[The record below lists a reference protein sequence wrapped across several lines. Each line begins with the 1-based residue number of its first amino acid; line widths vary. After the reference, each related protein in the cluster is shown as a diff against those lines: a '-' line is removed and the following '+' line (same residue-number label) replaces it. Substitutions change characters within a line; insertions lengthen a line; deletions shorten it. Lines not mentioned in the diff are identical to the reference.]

1 MDTPIYLDYNATT
14 PIAPR
19 VAEAMRPCLD
29 ELWGNPSSSHPYG
42 RATRA
47 AVDRA
52 RNQVADL
59 LGCHADE
66 VVFTSGGTESN
77 NWAIKGTVSAL
88 IERGDHV
95 ITSAV
100 EHPAVTEVCRFL
112 QSMGVRVTTL
122 PVDATGRVDPAAVA
136 AAIEP
141 DTVLITVMH
150 ANNEVGTLQPIAE
163 IAKLARKRGIRLHS
177 DGAQSVGK
185 VPTRVASLGVDLFSL
200 AGHKL
205 YAPKG
210 IGALYIRRGVALPK
224 FMHGADHESDRRAG
238 TENVLQIVGLG
249 AAAELARRGQ
259 VEHQAHLLAM
269 RDRLHAALRAA
280 HPDVHLNGHPEQRLP
295 NTLSVAFPG
304 IKANKLLDRLPEIA
318 ASAGAACHSST
329 VTLSHVLEAMGTPEH
344 VAMGT
349 IRLSVGR
356 ETTADEVDRA
366 AGHIN
371 EVVRRMRRGEQQ
383 TR

>member
-1 MDTPIYLDYNATT
+1 MSDPIYLDYNATT
-14 PIAPR
+14 PIAPE
-19 VAEAMRPCLD
+19 VADAMRPCLD
-29 ELWGNPSSSHPYG
+29 ELWGNPSSSHSYG

-52 RNQVADL
+52 REQVAEL
-59 LGCHADE
+59 LACEADE

-77 NWAIKGTVSAL
+77 NWAIKGSVAAL
-88 IERGDHV
+88 FERGDHV

-112 QSMGVRVTTL
+112 QTMGVRVTTV
-122 PVDATGRVDPAAVA
+122 PVDDTGRVDPAAVA
-136 AAIEP
+136 AAIED

-163 IAKLARKRGIRLHS
+163 IAAMARERGIRLHS

-185 VPTRVASLGVDLFSL
+185 VPTRVADLGVDLFSV

-210 IGALYIRRGVALPK
+210 IGALYIRRGVDLPK
-224 FMHGADHESDRRAG
+224 LMHGADHESDRRAG

-249 AAAELARRGQ
+249 AAAEIAHERQR
-259 VEHQAHLLAM
+259 EHQAHLM
-269 RDRLHAALRAA
+269 TVRDRLHAALTAA
-280 HPDVHLNGHPEQRLP
+280 HPDVHLNGHPEHRLP

-304 IKANKLLDRLPEIA
+304 IKANKLLDRLPEVA
-318 ASAGAACHSST
+318 ASAGAACHSSV

-344 VAMGT
+344 IAMGT

-356 ETTADEVDRA
+356 ETTTVDVDRA
-366 AGHIN
+366 AGFIN
-371 EVVRRMRRGEQQ
+371 AAVSQMRTE
-383 TR
+383 T

>member
-14 PIAPR
+14 PIAPQ
-19 VAEAMRPCLD
+19 VADAMRPCLD

-42 RATRA
+42 LATRA

-52 RNQVADL
+52 RGQVADL
-59 LGCHADE
+59 LGCDADE

-88 IERGDHV
+88 FERGDHV

-112 QSMGVRVTTL
+112 ETMGVRVTTV
-122 PVDATGRVDPAAVA
+122 PVDATGRVDVADVA
-136 AAIEP
+136 AAIDP

-163 IAKLARKRGIRLHS
+163 IAEIARKRGIRLHS

-210 IGALYIRRGVALPK
+210 IGALYIRRGVSLPK

-259 VEHQAHLLAM
+259 AEHGAHLLAM
-269 RDRLHAALRAA
+269 RDRLHDTLRAA
-280 HPDVHLNGHPEQRLP
+280 HPDVHLNGHPEHRLP

-304 IKANKLLDRLPEIA
+304 IKANKLLDRIPEVA

-356 ETTADEVDRA
+356 ETTPDDADRA
-366 AGHIN
+366 AGYIN
-371 EVVRRMRRGEQQ
+371 GVVREMRSGA
-383 TR
+383 